1 MVGLLS
7 QPYGINR
14 KDNMNIFFSLALV
27 LVGFILT
34 FLAVI
39 TLIHSS
45 HYVVAVL
52 LMFGGVVMM
61 FEGLPKHE

>member
-1 MVGLLS
+1 MELTER
-7 QPYGINR
+7 N
-14 KDNMNIFFSLALV
+14 NMNIFFSLALV

-45 HYVVAVL
+45 HYIVAVL

>member
-1 MVGLLS
+1 M
-7 QPYGINR
+7 
-14 KDNMNIFFSLALV
+14 V
-27 LVGFILT
+27 LVGFLLA
-34 FLAVI
+34 FLSLI
-39 TLIHSS
+39 TIIHSS

>member
-1 MVGLLS
+1 MELTER
-7 QPYGINR
+7 N
-14 KDNMNIFFSLALV
+14 NMNIFFSLALV

-45 HYVVAVL
+45 HYVVGVL
-52 LMFGGVVMM
+52 LLFGGVTIMFGG
-61 FEGLPKHE
+61 LPNHE